1 MGTMATQS
9 PFSLF
14 EGLFQNLPLPT
25 PPDWVVE
32 ETHRRVVLL
41 INHVLMQEPQ
51 ATERLVRQKGNVVL
65 VQWRNFT
72 FKVQITPAGLL
83 DLADADAAADL
94 TLVMTEES
102 PMALAQTLMQGQTP
116 PVRVEGDVQL
126 AAEVNWLADHVR
138 WDMEEDLSRI
148 VGDAPAHMMAEAGRT
163 FAKAVEQFV
172 GKRRE
177 AASSSAPAG
186 NGA

>member
-9 PFSLF
+9 PFLLF
-14 EGLFQNLPLPT
+14 EGFLQNLPLPA
-25 PPDWVVE
+25 PPDWVIE
-32 ETHRRVVLL
+32 ESHRRILLL

-51 ATERLVRQKGNVVL
+51 ATERLVRQQGNVIL
-65 VQWRNFT
+65 AQWRNFY

-83 DLADADAAADL
+83 DLAPAEAEADL

-102 PMALAQTLMQGQTP
+102 AVALAQTLMQGQKP

-148 VGDAPAHMMAEAGRT
+148 VGDAPAHMLAEAGRKL
-163 FAKAVEQFV
+163 AKAIEQFV
-172 GKRRE
+172 AKRRS
-177 AASSSAPAG
+177 AASGGS
-186 NGA
+186 GA